1 MRASS
6 ARTPASVSKAVSATS
21 RAVTIGLPRSMSVRV
36 GAACFREM
44 TPPVGVVK
52 SRHVYFFAAGG
63 CVHEATVTDVQRYM
77 RGFPA
82 FLREEQEVA
91 ALQLAARDRARHAAQ
106 LVGAVRQ
113 IHATAPVAVLHET
126 TTIDPGGV
134 IAAVTVRFADHGQ
147 REFRRAVSGRLGW
160 VLSWSVTASCQG
172 AQNRY

>member
-1 MRASS
+1 
-6 ARTPASVSKAVSATS
+6 
-21 RAVTIGLPRSMSVRV
+21 MSVGV

-63 CVHEATVTDVQRYM
+63 CVHEATVADVQRYM

-82 FLREEQEVA
+82 FLREEQKVA

-113 IHATAPVAVLHET
+113 VHAATPVAVLHET
-126 TTIDPGGV
+126 AAIEPGRWV
-134 IAAVTVRFADHGQ
+134 AAVT
-147 REFRRAVSGRLGW
+147 GRLAAAGH
-160 VLSWSVTASCQG
+160 
-172 AQNRY
+172 R

>member
-21 RAVTIGLPRSMSVRV
+21 RAVTIGLPRSMSFGV

-63 CVHEATVTDVQRYM
+63 CVHEATVADVQRYV

-82 FLREEQEVA
+82 FLGEEQKVA

-113 IHATAPVAVLHET
+113 VHAATPVAVLHET
-126 TTIDPGGV
+126 AAIEPGRCV
-134 IAAVTVRFADHGQ
+134 AAVTVRFADMASA
-147 REFRRAVSGRLGW
+147 RFAARFPAVSAGF
-160 VLSWSVTASCQG
+160 STG
-172 AQNRY
+172 A